1 MVQLELESAESNRQL
16 EDTPIVETHVSKA
29 VDVKSKSVRPSS
41 FFPGVPA
48 VPYQTSNDSSAQIT
62 STTTTSQSPSNI
74 HSTAQLA
81 FTTSS
86 TIPIPTTTTTTIVTT
101 STSMSAV
108 KGIVHSTKHTS
119 VFSIVSS
126 SSSKTTSSSPP
137 FQSSTSSN
145 RIIAAISEETDSDES
160 ESSSEKLISSAEA
173 VDKLLKEYTDNPKQ
187 SMTEIFEKT
196 VELLEKLTGR
206 EVPED
211 LLGFL
216 DKFNQQ
222 EEKPKA
228 KTRIQNF
235 KHKKFAQYYRNLD
248 LKLKSANLSATS
260 QANILAA
267 LRQQL
272 TATALDSKK
281 LRKKANNLPVYRP
294 VTKIDRENFRSYY
307 KAKIQKMMKSDSDS
321 PLTSDIL

>member
-1 MVQLELESAESNRQL
+1 
-16 EDTPIVETHVSKA
+16 
-29 VDVKSKSVRPSS
+29 
-41 FFPGVPA
+41 
-48 VPYQTSNDSSAQIT
+48 
-62 STTTTSQSPSNI
+62 
-74 HSTAQLA
+74 
-81 FTTSS
+81 
-86 TIPIPTTTTTTIVTT
+86 
-101 STSMSAV
+101 
-108 KGIVHSTKHTS
+108 
-119 VFSIVSS
+119 
-126 SSSKTTSSSPP
+126 
-137 FQSSTSSN
+137 
-145 RIIAAISEETDSDES
+145 
-160 ESSSEKLISSAEA
+160 
-173 VDKLLKEYTDNPKQ
+173 
-187 SMTEIFEKT
+187 MTEIFEKT
-196 VELLEKLTGR
+196 VDLLEKLTGR

-248 LKLKSANLSATS
+248 LKLKSANMSATS

-307 KAKIQKMMKSDSDS
+307 KAKIQKMMESGSNS
-321 PLTSDIL
+321 PLSSDVKKNLHQELQSSLTDQLGNVQAKLELKKTLELSAKMKLQKELRKSLQQQLVKVLPRFRNQA